1 MDNFNLA
8 ILNERLAEKIPER
21 ECLVF
26 GDLRLTYA
34 AVAERSRRLA
44 DYLRQRGLGKT
55 GDRSQLPGWSSG
67 QDHVAL
73 YLMNGNEYIEG
84 MLGSFKSRTV
94 PINVNYRY
102 VEEELIY
109 LLRDAR
115 ARAVIYHSR
124 FAESLAK
131 VLPETPDLEVLIQ
144 VADESGA
151 DLLPGAIWYD
161 KALEAG
167 SPAPLSEEPQ
177 ADDLYALYTGGTTGM
192 PKGVLWRQ
200 HDIFMAAMG
209 GRRRDGSGFVA
220 DHRELLE
227 TAENEGMRVLAAPP
241 FMHGAGH
248 WLAFITLHG
257 GGTLLI
263 QNVVDRLD
271 PHDLLATIERE
282 KVNLIVIVGDA
293 FGRPLLDAI
302 REGDY
307 DLSSLFAVANGGA
320 PLSVTVKEAL
330 LEELP
335 HALIMDGIGS
345 SETGQQGMHTS
356 SRDGGAATGQFTPV
370 EDTCV
375 VDEDLEVLLKPGS
388 DEVGW
393 FAKAGHVPL
402 GYLDDEAK
410 TRKTF
415 PEIDGR
421 RYAVPGDRARHLADG
436 TVEVLGRDSVTINS
450 GGEKIFAEEVEQA
463 LLAHPAVY
471 DAVVAGRKSLRWG
484 QEVVAVVQL
493 KKGAEA
499 STESLLEECSRH
511 IARYKLAKDFVFSDA
526 IQRSPSGKADYR
538 WARALVGD
546 N

>member
-1 MDNFNLA
+1 MESFNLA
-8 ILNERLAEKIPER
+8 TLNERLAEQIPDH

-26 GDLRLTYA
+26 GERRLTYA
-34 AVAERSRRLA
+34 EVAERSRRLA
-44 DYLRQRGLGKT
+44 DYLRQRGLGSVKNRAELT
-55 GDRSQLPGWSSG
+55 GWTSG

-84 MLGSFKSRTV
+84 MLGAFKSRTV

-102 VEEELIY
+102 VEEELTY
-109 LLRDAR
+109 LFRDAR
-115 ARAVIYHSR
+115 ARAVVFHGR
-124 FAESLAK
+124 FADQLAK
-131 VLPETPDLEVLIQ
+131 VLPQTPELQVLIQ
-144 VADESGA
+144 VEDGTGA
-151 DLLPGAIWYD
+151 ALLPGAIWYED
-161 KALEAG
+161 ALLAG
-167 SPAPLSEEPQ
+167 SPVATGEEPS

-209 GRRRDGSGFVA
+209 GRRQDGSGFIDSIA
-220 DHRELLE
+220 EILT
-227 TAENEGMRVLAAPP
+227 TASGGGMRVLAAPP

-293 FGRPLLDAI
+293 FGRPLLDAMQ
-302 REGDY
+302 EGSY

-330 LEELP
+330 LEQLP
-335 HALIMDGIGS
+335 HALVMDGIGS

-370 EDTCV
+370 SDTCV
-375 VDEDLEVLLKPGS
+375 VDENMERLLSPGDS
-388 DEVGW
+388 EIGW
-393 FAKAGHVPL
+393 FAKGGNVPL

-415 PEIDGR
+415 PEIGGV
-421 RYAVPGDRARHLADG
+421 RYAVPGDRARHLVDG
-436 TVEVLGRDSVTINS
+436 SVEVLGRDSVTINS

-471 DAVVAGRKSLRWG
+471 DAIVAGRKSPRWG

-493 KKGAEA
+493 RKGIET
-499 STESLLEECSRH
+499 SNESLLTECSRH
-511 IARYKLAKDFVFSDA
+511 IARYKLPKDFIFTDA

-538 WARALVGD
+538 WARSLVD
-546 N
+546 VP